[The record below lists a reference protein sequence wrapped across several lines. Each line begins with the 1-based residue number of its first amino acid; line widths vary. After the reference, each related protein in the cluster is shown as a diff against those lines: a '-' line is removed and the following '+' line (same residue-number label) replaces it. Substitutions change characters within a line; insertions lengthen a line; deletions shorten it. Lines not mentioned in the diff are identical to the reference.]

1 VCSSDLKVVIIPAF
15 TGAPFLMNRNLLYT
29 GITRAKELVVVV
41 GYPGALKYMV
51 DNKSSMERYSS
62 LEYKIK
68 QVLSNSELN

>member
-1 VCSSDLKVVIIPAF
+1 
-15 TGAPFLMNRNLLYT
+15 MNRNLLYT